1 MNYLG
6 EVKEFWIGWITLR
19 AIMPQL
25 KKKKKKKKNSLQ
37 IAFCYCAKMILTDK
51 WW

>member
-25 KKKKKKKKNSLQ
+25 KKKKKKK
-37 IAFCYCAKMILTDK
+37 FVTDCILLLC
-51 WW
+51 